1 LLDDKK
7 IGFDIGEDELEEEVE
22 EYPI

>member
-7 IGFDIGEDELEEEVE
+7 IGFDIGEDEFEEEVE

>member
-22 EYPI
+22 EYPV